1 MEGWS
6 LTFEDEIPG
15 LGAVTHMRA
24 EACQSVGAGMVMGG
38 AKASGW
44 PGLGECPPAPWNLP
58 LAPSHLEGI
67 TDTTISFI
75 LEPGA
80 S

>member
-1 MEGWS
+1 MKF
-6 LTFEDEIPG
+6 LALVQT
-15 LGAVTHMRA
+15 VTHVRA
-24 EACQSVGAGMVMGG
+24 EACQSVGGGMVMGG

-44 PGLGECPPAPWNLP
+44 PGLRECPPAPWNPP
-58 LAPSHLEGI
+58 LAPSHPEGI
-67 TDTTISFI
+67 TDTTILFF